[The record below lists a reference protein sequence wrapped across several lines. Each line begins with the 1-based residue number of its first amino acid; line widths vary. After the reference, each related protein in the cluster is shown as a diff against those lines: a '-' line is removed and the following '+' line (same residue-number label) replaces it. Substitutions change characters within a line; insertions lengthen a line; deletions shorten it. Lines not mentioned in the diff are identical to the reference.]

1 MRHFNK
7 VSPTLWQSRRFQGL
21 PSDDGRLLF
30 LYFLTCP
37 HNNSA
42 GCFFL
47 PDGYACHDLGWEKD
61 CYEEALE
68 SLIDAEMVDYDSEN
82 QVVLI
87 EQWFRHNPPM
97 NPSHHGGIIGQ
108 LERVPS
114 DRLSEKALDELEAS
128 KNGIGERKRDGGPQP
143 PDKLDTRPDS
153 SAGVTAAH
161 LNTPYMTGQRRR

>member
-61 CYEEALE
+61 CYEEALQ
-68 SLIDAEMVDYDSEN
+68 SLIDAEMVDHDAEN

-87 EQWFRHNPPM
+87 EQWFRHNPSM
-97 NPSHHGGIIGQ
+97 NKSHYRGIIGQ

-114 DRLSEKALDELEAS
+114 DRLCEKAAGALEAAENS
-128 KNGIGERKRDGGPQP
+128 TVVRKRDGGTQP
-143 PDKLDTRPDS
+143 PDKLDTRPEP

-161 LNTPYMTGQRRR
+161 LNTAYMTGQRRR